1 VVDVLG
7 VCGGGLTG
15 IDRHAGT
22 GSFPPRGADR
32 GRRLVVSIR
41 LMLVAEG
48 SASEDRLK
56 MIA

>member
-7 VCGGGLTG
+7 ACGGGQTG

-32 GRRLVVSIR
+32 GGRLAVSIR
-41 LMLVAEG
+41 LMLVGEG
-48 SASEDRLK
+48 STSADRLK